1 MKKQIAVLGDL
12 IIDKFLYFE
21 ATKLSPEGPGP
32 VVRKLDNNISAGGSG
47 NVAISLI
54 NLGFE
59 VDLFFQKSSKQN
71 LINF

>member
-59 VDLFFQKSSKQN
+59 VDLFFQKSLVLVSD
-71 LINF
+71 FA

>member
-1 MKKQIAVLGDL
+1 MKRKIAVLGDL

-21 ATKLSPEGPGP
+21 STKLSPEGPGP
-32 VVRKLDNNISAGGSG
+32 VVRKLNDKISAGGSG

-59 VDLFFQKSSKQN
+59 VDLFLSE
-71 LINF
+71 IV